1 MTENLP
7 PKPMTKTEFLSS
19 LAERTELDRKQ
30 ITDVLEQLG
39 QLIADQLNEQ
49 GPGTVNI
56 PGLMR
61 VKVVRKPAQPERQG
75 LHPITKVETTFK
87 AKPAQNVVKIVPLK
101 GLKDRV

>member
-1 MTENLP
+1 MTDELP
-7 PKPMTKTEFLSS
+7 KKPMTKTEFLAA
-19 LAERTELDRKQ
+19 LAERTELDKKQ
-30 ITDVLEQLG
+30 VADFLDKLG
-39 QLIADQLNEQ
+39 ELIADQLKEQ
-49 GPGTVNI
+49 GPGTLNI